1 MNIKIHQAVD
11 LLLGQIGPPSSEVR
25 EVKDKVRKRIVYAL
39 VKGHLRHANAG
50 REGLDRNELLV
61 WARRKWPGKIKEP
74 VVQFV
79 ANSETLNLSGCAG
92 AETYP
97 STIDACHELL
107 RAARKMIRDLDLRDM
122 VLMGEVARL
131 RPLAEKYAD
140 ICEAN
145 RQSAIRPRKSGE

>member
-1 MNIKIHQAVD
+1 MNIKIHEAVD
-11 LLLGQIGPPSSEVR
+11 LLLGEIEPPASEVR

-50 REGLDRNELLV
+50 QEGLDRNELLV
-61 WARRKWPGKIKEP
+61 WAKRKWPGKIKEP
-74 VVQFV
+74 VVHFV
-79 ANSETLNLSGCAG
+79 AISETLNLIDSAG

-97 STIDACHELL
+97 STIDACHDLL
-107 RAARKMIRDLDLRDM
+107 RAARKMIRNLDIRNM

-131 RPLAEKYAD
+131 RPMAEKYEA

-145 RQSAIRPRKSGE
+145 RQSASMPRKTGE